1 MQIDL
6 YPAAEE
12 AGNPNEDFLDWLRQ
26 EGFQPTPSLVE
37 GSFVC
42 ELREQPWEAFIE
54 AIQQWIAQRP
64 CRHAQPGK
72 WTLQHVGGKD
82 PTITITI
89 HCSTGAKV
97 ADAIA

>member
-6 YPAAEE
+6 YPAPEE
-12 AGNPNEDFLDWLRQ
+12 VSNATEDFLDRLRQ

-42 ELREQPWEAFIE
+42 QLREQPWEAFLE

-64 CRHAQPGK
+64 GRHAQPGELK
-72 WTLQHVGGKD
+72 LRDAAGKD
-82 PTITITI
+82 PTVTITI
-89 HCSTGAKV
+89 HRAPAEKAAEASA
-97 ADAIA
+97 

>member
-6 YPAAEE
+6 YPAPEE
-12 AGNPNEDFLDWLRQ
+12 VSNPNEDSLDRLRQ
-26 EGFQPTPSLVE
+26 EGLQPTPSLVE
-37 GSFVC
+37 GSFIC
-42 ELREQPWEAFIE
+42 ELGEQPWETFME

-64 CRHAQPGK
+64 GRHAQPGK
-72 WTLQHVGGKD
+72 WTLQHVGGKY

-89 HCSTGAKV
+89 HSSTGANV

>member
-1 MQIDL
+1 MRTKKYLTPIR
-6 YPAAEE
+6 
-12 AGNPNEDFLDWLRQ
+12 LRQ

-37 GSFVC
+37 GSFIC
-42 ELREQPWEAFIE
+42 ELKEQPWEAFLE

-64 CRHAQPGK
+64 GRHAQPGK
-72 WTLQHVGGKD
+72 WTLRHVGGKD

-89 HCSTGAKV
+89 HSSTRAKV